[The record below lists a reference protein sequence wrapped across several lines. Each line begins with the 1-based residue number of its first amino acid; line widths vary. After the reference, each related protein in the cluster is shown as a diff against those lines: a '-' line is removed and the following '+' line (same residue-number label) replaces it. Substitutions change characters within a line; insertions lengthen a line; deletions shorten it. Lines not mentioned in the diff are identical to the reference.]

1 MKLSGISATMERR
14 QNKSRYTWGDCPK
27 TQKSIPKVEDSAQYA
42 ITNRDDVISKNGLR
56 FILV

>member
-1 MKLSGISATMERR
+1 MEFPR
-14 QNKSRYTWGDCPK
+14 QWKEDRIRADIRGGDCPK